1 MFKKITYSFLLL
13 LFLSSCGDSWDSLK
27 RGLTGAKKKSAD
39 EFLIKKKDPLVLPPD
54 FESLPTPDE
63 RVEAQQD
70 ISNIEEKL
78 KKNTEDGSTE
88 SSDTSVEQS
97 ILKQIQKN

>member
-78 KKNTEDGSTE
+78 KKNTEDGSVE

>member
-1 MFKKITYSFLLL
+1 MFKKITYSFLIL

>member
-1 MFKKITYSFLLL
+1 MFKKITYSFLIL

-54 FESLPTPDE
+54 FESLPTPEE
-63 RVEAQQD
+63 RIDAQQD
-70 ISNIEEKL
+70 LSNIEEKL
-78 KKNTEDGSTE
+78 KKNTEDGSVK